1 MKILFILHYPP
12 PIHGSSLVGGYIKK
26 SGIINETFDC
36 RYINLGTSTSV
47 EEIGKNPAVKFIRYI
62 RLIWRVKKELI
73 FFRPSLCYLTISSKG
88 VGFYKDALIVFL
100 VRLFGVKPVYHFH
113 NKGVITRQERFFD
126 NILYRLVFRNADVI
140 LLSKHL
146 YSDVSKY
153 VSEARVHYCP
163 NGIPDVESS
172 GRRAQGTGHKA
183 QSSERRAEGGERRA
197 GHGNLTLPYPVS
209 TPSLRVRRKQ
219 DEAILQSLP
228 PAFYHSSRLTPE
240 ILFISHLIESKG
252 IFILVD
258 ALKILQNR
266 NIAFHCTMI
275 GGEGDVS
282 ADQLIA
288 KIYEAG
294 LSENILVAGKK
305 FGAEKEKAFEQAD
318 IFVHPTYEDC
328 LPLVLLEA
336 MQRSLPVVSTFEGA
350 IPDVVE
356 DGLTGFLVP
365 QKDASALAEK
375 LDLLIKDPELR
386 TQMGAAGRI
395 MYEKKFTLEFFEMCM
410 RNILQKLTI
419 TK

>member
-1 MKILFILHYPP
+1 M
-12 PIHGSSLVGGYIKK
+12 
-26 SGIINETFDC
+26 
-36 RYINLGTSTSV
+36 
-47 EEIGKNPAVKFIRYI
+47 
-62 RLIWRVKKELI
+62 W
-73 FFRPSLCYLTISSKG
+73 
-88 VGFYKDALIVFL
+88 
-100 VRLFGVKPVYHFH
+100 
-113 NKGVITRQERFFD
+113 
-126 NILYRLVFRNADVI
+126 
-140 LLSKHL
+140 
-146 YSDVSKY
+146 
-153 VSEARVHYCP
+153 
-163 NGIPDVESS
+163 
-172 GRRAQGTGHKA
+172 RAQGAELRA
-183 QSSERRAEGGERRA
+183 QSSELRAQSGGRRAESRRSTS
-197 GHGNLTLPYPVS
+197 TLPYPVS

-356 DGLTGFLVP
+356 GNVLTRFLEERIQPKIVKLLNRIYYKN
-365 QKDASALAEK
+365 QKQL
-375 LDLLIKDPELR
+375 
-386 TQMGAAGRI
+386 
-395 MYEKKFTLEFFEMCM
+395 
-410 RNILQKLTI
+410 
-419 TK
+419 